1 MNLLSLC
8 MIIVAI
14 AILLS
19 KIDDVSVIIL
29 MVVIPMVIFVHHFAG
44 YAFHKRLSQKQGK
57 FISLSQCVRTSGKS
71 VTQPRCDSPR
81 FGNSWYLNL
90 LVSNEFASNQA

>member
-1 MNLLSLC
+1 

-14 AILLS
+14 AIPLLS
-19 KIDDVSVIIL
+19 EIDDVSVIIL
-29 MVVIPMVIFVHHFAG
+29 MVVIPMVIFVHHFAR

-71 VTQPRCDSPR
+71 ATQPRCDSPR